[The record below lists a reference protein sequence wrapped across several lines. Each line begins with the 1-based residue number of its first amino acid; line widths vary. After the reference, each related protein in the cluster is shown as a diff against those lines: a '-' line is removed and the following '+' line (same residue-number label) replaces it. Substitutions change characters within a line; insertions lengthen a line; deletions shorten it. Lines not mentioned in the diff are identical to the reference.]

1 MQKTRK
7 IFKILPSVNMLLPL
21 IILCVATAC
30 TDRAGSDKSKTN
42 TTIHKA
48 DTLPPTRS
56 AEQHTPLLNIDDIKK
71 AYTVVNKELEDG
83 QLDSTTFKYSCNDE
97 KNGTVSYFT
106 KNGKL
111 KLIVHKYNEYDHY
124 EAVDRYF
131 VQDSTLFFT
140 YSTSIT
146 WSFDNGPEG
155 STKDNIKENRT
166 YLIAEKPVKC
176 LEKNFT
182 IRSKA
187 SSNPDPESIPNRD
200 VKCLSAAMV
209 LKPYHILTKYRFK
222 STANCLE

>member
-7 IFKILPSVNMLLPL
+7 ILKIFPSLKMLLAL
-21 IILCVATAC
+21 IISCVVTAC
-30 TDRAGSDKSKTN
+30 TDRAGSDRSKTD
-42 TTIHKA
+42 TTIHNT
-48 DTLPPTRS
+48 DTLSPTRS
-56 AEQHTPLLNIDDIKK
+56 AEEHIPLLNIDDIKK
-71 AYTVVNKELEDG
+71 AYAAVNKQLEDG
-83 QLDSTTFKYSCNDE
+83 QLDSTTFKYSCKDE

-106 KNGKL
+106 KNGNL
-111 KLIVHKYNEYDHY
+111 RLIVHRYNEYDHY

-140 YSTSIT
+140 YSTSTT
-146 WSFDNGPEG
+146 WSFEDGPEG

-187 SSNPDPESIPNRD
+187 STNPDPESVPNRD
-200 VKCLSAAMV
+200 INCQSAAIV